1 MNNIPSGRV
10 LVRVSVAYSRKNTD
24 TGEVFVSA
32 NVSDTMAAGYDRL
45 PVADLVTYAVAQDV
59 WTVLVTEIA
68 KRGAKVTKG
77 FDKNKKSF
85 FKFSPKVVELVIQL
99 NAPMVV
105 KNVGRSGSALS
116 ITGDVIAKL
125 INVREKRAGNSISHD

>member
-10 LVRVSVAYSRKNTD
+10 LVRVSVAYTRKNTD

-32 NVSDTMAAGYDRL
+32 NVVDTMAAGYERL
-45 PVADLVTYAVAQDV
+45 PQADLVTYAVAKDV
-59 WTVLVTEIA
+59 WTELVSEIG
-68 KRGAKVTKG
+68 KLGAKVTKG
-77 FDKNKKSF
+77 IDKNKKNF

-116 ITGDVIAKL
+116 IPGDVIAKL
-125 INVREKRAGNSISHD
+125 INVREKRAGNGISHD

>member
-10 LVRVSVAYSRKNTD
+10 LVRVSVAYTRKNTD

-45 PVADLVTYAVAQDV
+45 PVADLVTYAVTKDV

-68 KRGAKVTKG
+68 KHGAKVTKG
-77 FDKNKKSF
+77 IDKNKKVY

-116 ITGDVIAKL
+116 IPGDVIAKL
-125 INVREKRAGNSISHD
+125 INVREKRAGNGISHD

>member
-99 NAPMVV
+99 TAPMVV
-105 KNVGRSGSALS
+105 KNVGRKGSALS
-116 ITGDVIAKL
+116 IAGNVSA
-125 INVREKRAGNSISHD
+125 INVREKRAGNGISLD

>member
-32 NVSDTMAAGYDRL
+32 NVSDTMAAGYERL
-45 PVADLVTYAVAQDV
+45 PVADLVTYAVAKDV

-68 KRGAKVTKG
+68 TRGAKATKG
-77 FDKNKKSF
+77 IDKNKESYS
-85 FKFSPKVVELVIQL
+85 KFSPKVVELVIQL
-99 NAPMVV
+99 TAPMVV
-105 KNVGRSGSALS
+105 KNVGRKGSALS
-116 ITGDVIAKL
+116 IAGNVSA
-125 INVREKRAGNSISHD
+125 INVREKRAGNGISLD

>member
-10 LVRVSVAYSRKNTD
+10 LVRVSVAYARKNTD

-45 PVADLVTYAVAQDV
+45 PVADLVTYAVAKDV

-77 FDKNKKSF
+77 IDKNKETYS
-85 FKFSPKVVELVIQL
+85 KFSPKVVELVIQL
-99 NAPMVV
+99 TAPMVV

-116 ITGDVIAKL
+116 IAGDVMVKL
-125 INVREKRAGNSISHD
+125 INVREKRAGNGLSLD

>member
-10 LVRVSVAYSRKNTD
+10 LVRVSVAYARKNTV

-45 PVADLVTYAVAQDV
+45 PVADLVTYAVTQDV

-77 FDKNKKSF
+77 IDKNKKAY

-99 NAPMVV
+99 TAPMVV
-105 KNVGRSGSALS
+105 KNVGRKGSALS
-116 ITGDVIAKL
+116 ITGNVSA
-125 INVREKRAGNSISHD
+125 INVREKRAGNGISLD

>member
-10 LVRVSVAYSRKNTD
+10 LVRVSVAYTRKNTD

-45 PVADLVTYAVAQDV
+45 PVADLVTYAVTQDV

-77 FDKNKKSF
+77 IDKNKKSF

-116 ITGDVIAKL
+116 ITGNVMVKL
-125 INVREKRAGNSISHD
+125 INVREKRAGNGLSLD

>member
-45 PVADLVTYAVAQDV
+45 PVADLVTYAVTQDV

-116 ITGDVIAKL
+116 ITGNVMVKL
-125 INVREKRAGNSISHD
+125 INVREKRAGNGLSLD

>member
-32 NVSDTMAAGYDRL
+32 NVSDTMAAGYERL
-45 PVADLVTYAVAQDV
+45 PVADLVTYAVAKDV

-68 KRGAKVTKG
+68 TRGAKATKG
-77 FDKNKKSF
+77 IDKNKESYS
-85 FKFSPKVVELVIQL
+85 KFSPKVVELAIQL
-99 NAPMVV
+99 TAPMVV
-105 KNVGRSGSALS
+105 KNVGRKGSALS
-116 ITGDVIAKL
+116 IAGDVAA
-125 INVREKRAGNSISHD
+125 INVRERRAGNGIALD

>member
-10 LVRVSVAYSRKNTD
+10 LVRVSVAYTRKNTD

-32 NVSDTMAAGYDRL
+32 NVVDTMAAGYERL
-45 PVADLVTYAVAQDV
+45 PQADLVTYAVAKDV
-59 WTVLVTEIA
+59 WTELVSEIG
-68 KRGAKVTKG
+68 KLGAKVTKG
-77 FDKNKKSF
+77 IDKNKKNF

-116 ITGDVIAKL
+116 IPGDVIAKL
-125 INVREKRAGNSISHD
+125 INVREKRAGNGISLD

>member
-10 LVRVSVAYSRKNTD
+10 LVRVSVAYARKNTV

-32 NVSDTMAAGYDRL
+32 NVVDTMAAGYERL
-45 PVADLVTYAVAQDV
+45 PQADLVTYAVAKDV
-59 WTVLVTEIA
+59 WTELVSEIG
-68 KRGAKVTKG
+68 KLGAKVTKG
-77 FDKNKKSF
+77 IDKNKKSF

-116 ITGDVIAKL
+116 ITGNVMVKL
-125 INVREKRAGNSISHD
+125 INVREKRAGNGLSLD

>member
-45 PVADLVTYAVAQDV
+45 PVADLVTYAVTQDV

-77 FDKNKKSF
+77 IDKNKKAY

-99 NAPMVV
+99 TAPMVV
-105 KNVGRSGSALS
+105 KNVGRKGSALS
-116 ITGDVIAKL
+116 ITGNVSA
-125 INVREKRAGNSISHD
+125 INVREKRAGNGISLD

>member
-116 ITGDVIAKL
+116 ITGNVMVKL
-125 INVREKRAGNSISHD
+125 INVREKRAGNGLSLD

>member
-10 LVRVSVAYSRKNTD
+10 LVRVSVAYARKNTV

-32 NVSDTMAAGYDRL
+32 NVSDTMAAGYERL

-68 KRGAKVTKG
+68 TRGAKVTKG

-99 NAPMVV
+99 TAPMVV
-105 KNVGRSGSALS
+105 KNVGRKGSALS
-116 ITGDVIAKL
+116 IAGNVSA
-125 INVREKRAGNSISHD
+125 INVREKRAGNGISLD

>member
-32 NVSDTMAAGYDRL
+32 NGSDTMAAGYDRL
-45 PVADLVTYAVAQDV
+45 PVADLVTYAVTQDV

-77 FDKNKKSF
+77 IDKNKKAY

-116 ITGDVIAKL
+116 ITGNVMVKL
-125 INVREKRAGNSISHD
+125 INVREKRAGNGISLD